1 MNPETRGAEMEAHTP
16 AITFP
21 SEWAKRLGQ
30 RRLHLLRELVRARQ
44 ERAALRAYTAR
55 SNQPVPASIPG
66 SEHTHLLR
74 RPRGF

>member
-1 MNPETRGAEMEAHTP
+1 MEAHTP

-21 SEWAKRLGQ
+21 SEWARRMRR
-30 RRLHLLRELVRARQ
+30 RRLHLLRELVRTRRD
-44 ERAALRAYTAR
+44 RAALRAYDAR
-55 SNQPVPASIPG
+55 SNRSVPTSIPG

>member
-1 MNPETRGAEMEAHTP
+1 MEAHTG

-21 SEWAKRLGQ
+21 SEWAKRPRR
-30 RRLHLLRELVRARQ
+30 RRLHLLRELIRIRR

-55 SNQPVPASIPG
+55 SNRSVPISIPG

>member
-1 MNPETRGAEMEAHTP
+1 MEAHTP

-21 SEWAKRLGQ
+21 SEWA
-30 RRLHLLRELVRARQ
+30 RRPRRRPLHLLRELVRTQR
-44 ERAALRAYTAR
+44 ELAAQRAYDAR
-55 SNQPVPASIPG
+55 SNRSTPVSIPG